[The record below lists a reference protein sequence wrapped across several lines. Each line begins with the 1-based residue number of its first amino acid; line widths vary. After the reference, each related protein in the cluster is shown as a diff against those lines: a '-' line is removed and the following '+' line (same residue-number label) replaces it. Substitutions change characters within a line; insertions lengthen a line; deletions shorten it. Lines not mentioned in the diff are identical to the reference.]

1 MAWRKEK
8 NHIKIFQNNRKMK
21 PSHPDMIGTLVDEN
35 GVEFDIAM
43 WKLTTKSGQVYFAGQ
58 IGNSE
63 ENRKKYKSGKPAEEK
78 PKSDVDELPF

>member
-21 PSHPDMIGTLVDEN
+21 PSH